1 MTDQNTTPADEQT
14 ATLLVDR
21 TSSTCGGCGKPT
33 LPSAL
38 THANVSG
45 YDPKPG
51 SGCGA
56 RFVAIRSANRSVTEE
71 HLRSMRPDLSVDTG
85 QEQQTADRPD
95 ADGELRATLSDLA
108 GRWEQMAKI
117 APDLGDALL
126 IDEPTPVQQLQI
138 ERAAT
143 YSRAATDLRE
153 VLATG
158 RIPHGLMTDAELG
171 G

>member
-1 MTDQNTTPADEQT
+1 MTDPNTTPGDERT

-33 LPSAL
+33 LPSAP

-51 SGCGA
+51 GGCGA
-56 RFVAIRSANRSVTEE
+56 RYTAIRSANRSVTEE
-71 HLRSMRPDLSVDTG
+71 HLRSLRPDLPVDTG
-85 QEQQTADRPD
+85 QEQQAADRPAAGSD
-95 ADGELRATLSDLA
+95 LRATLSDLA
-108 GRWEQMAKI
+108 GRWEQMAKTTDNSC
-117 APDLGDALL
+117 ADVDPDA
-126 IDEPTPVQQLQI
+126 EPGLVWLRTS
-138 ERAAT
+138 RAQT
-143 YSRAATDLRE
+143 YRRAATDLRE

-158 RIPHGLMTDAELG
+158 RIPHGLMTTAELG